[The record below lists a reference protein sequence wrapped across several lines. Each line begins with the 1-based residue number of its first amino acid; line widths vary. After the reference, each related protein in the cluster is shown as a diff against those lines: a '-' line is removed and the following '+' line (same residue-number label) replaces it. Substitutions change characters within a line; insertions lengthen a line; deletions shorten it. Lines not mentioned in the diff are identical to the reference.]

1 MADFTPIDVDALLEP
16 FADLDGEGSV
26 GPDLAYDPARQA
38 IEDAFERSVSD
49 DVGTH
54 DNDWGRVVALVAE
67 QAART
72 KDVWLGIYMMRGGA
86 RGGDIAAVEAGS
98 AYLAGLFEHWWATVH
113 PTLDDYGFQGRKGP
127 CESLTRVAEFLGP
140 LRRATLIAHPRLGRY
155 GADDFER
162 FREAGEA
169 ADGYGLFRAALAET
183 PDDVLRQEI
192 GRLDRI
198 RFNIGRVDAVLTAE
212 AGDDTGTNFAAT
224 YATLDAMRRGLAT
237 YAKAEPVDAGGE
249 EPGGTMDALTASRAG
264 GGVIDS
270 REDVTRAIEAICDY
284 YRRREPG
291 SPVPLA
297 LRRAAEWVDMD
308 FLSVLSDIAPESLGE
323 ARRVLSFRRAE
334 AEESSFGD

>member
-1 MADFTPIDVDALLEP
+1 MTDSTPIDVDALLAP
-16 FADLDGEGSV
+16 FDDTDGEGSV
-26 GPDLAYDPARQA
+26 GPDLSYDPERQA

-49 DVGTH
+49 DAGTG
-54 DNDWGRVVALVAE
+54 DNDWPRVVALVAD

-72 KDVWLGIYMMRGGA
+72 KDIWLGIYMMRGGA
-86 RGGDIAAVEAGS
+86 RGGDMMAVEAGS
-98 AYLAGLFEHWWATVH
+98 AYLAGLFERWWATVH

-140 LRRATLIAHPRLGRY
+140 LRRATLIAHPRLGSY
-155 GADDFER
+155 TADDFER
-162 FREAGEA
+162 FREEGDA
-169 ADGYGLFRAALAET
+169 ADGYGMFRAALAET
-183 PDDVLRQEI
+183 PDDVLREEI

-198 RFNIGRVDAVLTAE
+198 RANVGRVDAVLTAE

-237 YAKAEPVDAGGE
+237 YAKADPIEAGNQEPAESTTAPAPTRNAAG
-249 EPGGTMDALTASRAG
+249 T
-264 GGVIDS
+264 IDS

-291 SPVPLA
+291 SPVPMA
-297 LRRAAEWVDMD
+297 LRRAAEWVDLD
-308 FLSVLSDIAPESLGE
+308 FLAVLADIAPEASAE

-334 AEESSFGD
+334 SEDSSFGD